1 MLLKSSGINFNN
13 LSAEGYTAFV
23 LSILFT
29 IITLAAFIYFA
40 RHKEVNGLLAAVIEY
55 ILPSVTVFCW
65 MYLIFIVTD
74 FTVSKSLLYAFITAI
89 AFLAVAVAVGLIV
102 AGLKNSK
109 AKDEAHEV
117 AHEVAH
123 EEEKKDDVLVLE
135 APAEEKAEEVVVE
148 EKTEE
153 AAEESEEPAAET
165 EEVAEETTEETTEEV
180 AEEAQPVE
188 ETVETVEE
196 EEEPKVEGVIF
207 TKASKETFAEQLA
220 KLPEDILGL
229 YNEILEYAQAKEE
242 TKTMESNSHVM
253 VKIGRLRLLELKFL
267 REKLVCKF
275 MAGSS
280 EIKNYSLAEKS
291 VKIKEKPITIELENE
306 SSLAVAKNMVDIV
319 YKNIVD
325 AKEEKKANDVVAPV
339 SDEVPEGN
347 E

>member
-117 AHEVAH
+117 AN

-135 APAEEKAEEVVVE
+135 APAEEKVEEVVVE
-148 EKTEE
+148 QAKEE
-153 AAEESEEPAAET
+153 AAEESEEPAPET
-165 EEVAEETTEETTEEV
+165 EEVAEETTEETTE
-180 AEEAQPVE
+180 
-188 ETVETVEE
+188 
-196 EEEPKVEGVIF
+196 
-207 TKASKETFAEQLA
+207 
-220 KLPEDILGL
+220 
-229 YNEILEYAQAKEE
+229 
-242 TKTMESNSHVM
+242 
-253 VKIGRLRLLELKFL
+253 
-267 REKLVCKF
+267 
-275 MAGSS
+275 
-280 EIKNYSLAEKS
+280 
-291 VKIKEKPITIELENE
+291 
-306 SSLAVAKNMVDIV
+306 
-319 YKNIVD
+319 
-325 AKEEKKANDVVAPV
+325 
-339 SDEVPEGN
+339 
-347 E
+347 

>member
-117 AHEVAH
+117 AN

-135 APAEEKAEEVVVE
+135 APAEEKVEEVVVE
-148 EKTEE
+148 QAKEE
-153 AAEESEEPAAET
+153 AAEESEEPAPET

-319 YKNIVD
+319 YKNIMD
-325 AKEEKKANDVVAPV
+325 AKEEKKLNDVVAPV
-339 SDEVPEGN
+339 SDETEENGDN